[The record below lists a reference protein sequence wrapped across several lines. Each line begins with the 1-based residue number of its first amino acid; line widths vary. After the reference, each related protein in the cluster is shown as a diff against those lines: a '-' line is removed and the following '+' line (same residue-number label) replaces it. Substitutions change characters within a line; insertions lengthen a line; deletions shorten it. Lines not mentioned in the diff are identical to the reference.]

1 MRPRESHTPFVAA
14 GLALTLAILAV
25 FQVYLL
31 REPSR
36 IQAVEA
42 ADRLASETA
51 GGRLYADNCAACH
64 GTDGEGNVGP
74 ALNSRGLL
82 QLTADEVLFSLIRT
96 GVPGTVMPAW
106 GQSFGGPFTD
116 EQAMQLVAFIRA
128 WEATAPEITP
138 TVVTP
143 DPVRGAT
150 IFAETCFICHGENGQ
165 GTDRAPRLNDPATL
179 RDFDDAWYRKT
190 IAHGRP
196 AKGMPTWGTVLS
208 PQQIDDVVALIAAW
222 REGQTVMPLI
232 SMRRH
237 LRSALFAVQQFDQPD
252 ALFHLQAALAQA
264 SAATD
269 ATGIQAVIDLL
280 AQKDWAGAQARLLTF
295 LPPEEIGQELF
306 TINCA
311 ACHGLEGT
319 GGLGKNLHDN
329 RFIQS
334 QSDGELIAFLLQGR
348 AGTAMD
354 GFEGILI
361 PEDLG
366 YVVTLVRSWQK

>member
-1 MRPRESHTPFVAA
+1 MRPRENYTPFIAT
-14 GLALTLAILAV
+14 GFGLTLATLIV
-25 FQVYLL
+25 FQIYLL
-31 REPSR
+31 GEPGR

-42 ADRLASETA
+42 ADLSAAQAA
-51 GGRLYADNCAACH
+51 GRNLYAANCIACH
-64 GTDGEGNVGP
+64 GASGEGTVGP

-82 QLTADEVLFSLIRT
+82 QLTPDEALFSLIRT

-106 GQSFGGPFTD
+106 GQAFGGPFTD
-116 EQAMQLVAFIRA
+116 EQVTQLVAFIRA

-138 TVVTP
+138 TVVKP

-150 IFAETCFICHGENGQ
+150 IFAETCFVCHGENGQ
-165 GTDRAPRLNDPATL
+165 GTDRAPKLNDPATL
-179 RDFDDAWYRKT
+179 RDFDNAWYRNT

-208 PQQIDDVVALIAAW
+208 PQQIDDLVALIAAW

-252 ALFHLQAALAQA
+252 AMFHLQAALAQA
-264 SAATD
+264 GAADATD
-269 ATGIQAVIDLL
+269 IQVVIDLL

-295 LPPEEIGQELF
+295 LPPAEIGQELF
-306 TINCA
+306 VINCA
-311 ACHGLEGT
+311 ACHGVQGA

-329 RFIQS
+329 KFIQS
-334 QSDGELIAFLLQGR
+334 QSDEELIAFLLQGR
-348 AGTAMD
+348 DGTAMD
-354 GFEGILI
+354 GFEGILM

-366 YVVTLVRSWQK
+366 YVVTLLRSWQK

>member
-1 MRPRESHTPFVAA
+1 MRPRESHTPFVTA
-14 GLALTLAILAV
+14 GLALTVAILAI
-25 FQVYLL
+25 FQVYLF

-36 IQAVEA
+36 IQTVEA

-82 QLTADEVLFSLIRT
+82 QLTADDVLVSLIRT

-116 EQAMQLVAFIRA
+116 EQAVQLVAFIRA

-165 GTDRAPRLNDPATL
+165 GTDRAPKLNDPATL
-179 RDFDDAWYRKT
+179 RDFDNAWYRNT

-252 ALFHLQAALAQA
+252 AMFHLQAALAQA
-264 SAATD
+264 SANAD
-269 ATGIQAVIDLL
+269 AMGIQAVIDLL

-306 TINCA
+306 AVNCA
-311 ACHGLEGT
+311 ACHGMEGA

-334 QSDGELIAFLLQGR
+334 QSDEELIAFLLQGR
-348 AGTAMD
+348 AGSAMD
-354 GFEGILI
+354 GFEGILM

>member
-1 MRPRESHTPFVAA
+1 MRPRESHTPFVTA
-14 GLALTLAILAV
+14 GLALTLAFLAI
-25 FQVYLL
+25 FQLYLF

-64 GTDGEGNVGP
+64 GTDGEGNLGP

-82 QLTADEVLFSLIRT
+82 QLAADEALFSLIRT
-96 GVPGTVMPAW
+96 GVPGTAMPAW
-106 GQSFGGPFTD
+106 GQAFGGLFTD

-138 TVVTP
+138 SVVKP

-165 GTDRAPRLNDPATL
+165 GTERAPKLNDPATL
-179 RDFDDAWYRKT
+179 RDFDNTWYRNT

-208 PQQIDDVVALIAAW
+208 PQQIDDMVALIAAW

-237 LRSALFAVQQFDQPD
+237 LRSALFAVQQFDEPD
-252 ALFHLQAALAQA
+252 ARFHLQAALAQA
-264 SAATD
+264 SATAD

-295 LPPEEIGQELF
+295 LPPEELGQELF
-306 TINCA
+306 VINCA
-311 ACHGLEGT
+311 ACHGIEGT

-334 QSDGELIAFLLQGR
+334 QTDEELIAFLLRGR
-348 AGTAMD
+348 AGSAMD
-354 GFEGILI
+354 SFEGILM

>member
-1 MRPRESHTPFVAA
+1 MRPRESHTPFVTA
-14 GLALTLAILAV
+14 GLALTLAFLVV
-25 FQVYLL
+25 FQVYLF

-64 GTDGEGNVGP
+64 GTDGEGNLGP

-82 QLTADEVLFSLIRT
+82 QLAADEALFSLIRT
-96 GVPGTVMPAW
+96 GVPGTAMPAW
-106 GQSFGGPFTD
+106 GQAFGGLFTD

-138 TVVTP
+138 SVVKP

-165 GTDRAPRLNDPATL
+165 GTERAPKLNDPATL
-179 RDFDDAWYRKT
+179 RDFDNTWYRNT

-237 LRSALFAVQQFDQPD
+237 LRSALFAVQQFDEPD
-252 ALFHLQAALAQA
+252 ARFHLQAALAQA
-264 SAATD
+264 SATAD
-269 ATGIQAVIDLL
+269 ATGVQAVIDLL

-295 LPPEEIGQELF
+295 LPPEELGQELF
-306 TINCA
+306 VINCA
-311 ACHGLEGT
+311 ACHGSEGT

-334 QSDGELIAFLLQGR
+334 QTDEELIAFLLRGR

-354 GFEGILI
+354 GFVGILG